1 MRAKRWIPALKWA
14 LFALL
19 TLFAWLTQTTLLGRH
34 TFFGSHLSLFPVA
47 AVSVAVMCGA
57 ERGSLFCLIAG
68 ILYCFTGADMGPV
81 TLVAV
86 TLTGALAG
94 GACQTFFRRHLAP
107 CAMFAALALL
117 LSDGSILLLKLY
129 FTGARPAG
137 IFAQTFA
144 GLGLSLLSVATFF
157 PLSYAISRIGG
168 ERHG

>member
-1 MRAKRWIPALKWA
+1 
-14 LFALL
+14 
-19 TLFAWLTQTTLLGRH
+19 
-34 TFFGSHLSLFPVA
+34 
-47 AVSVAVMCGA
+47 
-57 ERGSLFCLIAG
+57 
-68 ILYCFTGADMGPV
+68 MGPV

-137 IFAQTFA
+137 LFAQTFA
-144 GLGLSLLSVATFF
+144 GLGLSLLSVAAFF
-157 PLSYAISRIGG
+157 PLSTAISRIGG